1 MASSRTKITEIVTG
15 LATMGFPDVDRALA
29 VRPDWFHN
37 VTNLEYDLLSKE
49 RAAQEYSAD
58 FSTAWDHGV
67 RFLASPQ
74 GLRGRVPDRVEWQG
88 PGKPPGY
95 DQIPADLR
103 IDHVYLVS
111 CKYGSDILY
120 NASPAHVFDRLLAER
135 RGDRTD
141 WFVEVA
147 PEAYEELYRESVAHL
162 GLEDMPDAVGQLDG
176 EARQRLK
183 NALPTRGAWP
193 SELAAVYR
201 DFVNAVSVTTAH
213 RWKDNLADRTSQE
226 LMLWRLLR
234 FQPAPYFV
242 LGASSDGT
250 PLRFRVGTPADFRR
264 QFSIRSFDV
273 WADAMGQP
281 TVRWRAELSGAQRA
295 IEGHVE
301 VRWSRGRFGGVPEA
315 KVYLGTPHH
324 EVANYTPID

>member
-15 LATMGFPDVDRALA
+15 LAMMGFPSVDRALA

-37 VTNLEYDLLSKE
+37 VTDDEYDLLADE
-49 RAAQEYSAD
+49 RAQGD
-58 FSTAWDHGV
+58 FESDFDTAWHHGE
-67 RFLASPQ
+67 RFLASAD

-103 IDHVYLVS
+103 VDHVFLVS

-120 NASPAHVFDRLLAER
+120 NASPAHVFDRLLAEK

-141 WFVEVA
+141 WFLEVA
-147 PEAYEELYRESVAHL
+147 PEAYHDLYRRSVAAA
-162 GLEDMPDAVGQLDG
+162 GLDDMPETVAQLDG
-176 EARQRLK
+176 ETRQRLK
-183 NALPTRGAWP
+183 DALPTRGAWP
-193 SELAAVYR
+193 DELAAPYR
-201 DFVNAVSVTTAH
+201 DFVNAVSVATAH
-213 RWKDNLADRTSQE
+213 RWKDNLADRSDQE

-242 LGASSDGT
+242 LGQSSDGT
-250 PLRFRVGTPADFRR
+250 PLRFRVGTPSDFRR
-264 QFSIRSFDV
+264 NYAIRAFDV

-281 TVRWRAELSGAQRA
+281 MVRWRAELRGARKP

-315 KVYLGTPHH
+315 KVILDTPHH
-324 EVANYTPID
+324 DVANYHPIA

>member
-15 LATMGFPDVDRALA
+15 LAMMGFPNVDRALS

-37 VTNLEYDLLSKE
+37 VSDDEYDLL
-49 RAAQEYSAD
+49 AD
-58 FSTAWDHGV
+58 ELARGDSDTEFATAWEHGQ
-67 RFLASPQ
+67 RFLASAD
-74 GLRGRVPDRVEWQG
+74 GLRGRIPDRVEWQG
-88 PGKPPGY
+88 PGRPPGY

-103 IDHVYLVS
+103 VDHVYLIS

-120 NASPAHVFDRLLAER
+120 NASPAHVFDRLLAEK

-141 WFVEVA
+141 WFLEVA
-147 PEAYEELYRESVAHL
+147 PEAYQDLYQRSVDAMDLPSMPELVDDLDRESR
-162 GLEDMPDAVGQLDG
+162 E
-176 EARQRLK
+176 RLK
-183 NALPTRGAWP
+183 DALPTRGAWP
-193 SELAAVYR
+193 DPLTSPYR
-201 DFVNAVSVTTAH
+201 DFVNAVSVATAH
-213 RWKDNLADRTSQE
+213 RWKDNLADKAVQE
-226 LMLWRLLR
+226 EMLWRLLR

-250 PLRFRVGTPADFRR
+250 PLRFRVGTPSDFRR
-264 QFSIRSFDV
+264 NYAIRAFDV

-281 TVRWRAELSGAQRA
+281 TVRWRAELAGAERP

-315 KVYLGTPHH
+315 KVYLDTPHH
-324 EVANYTPID
+324 QVANYAPIV

>member
-15 LATMGFPDVDRALA
+15 LAMLGFPSIDRALA

-37 VTNLEYDLLSKE
+37 VSDDEYDLLYDELTAGESE
-49 RAAQEYSAD
+49 AEFAQ
-58 FSTAWDHGV
+58 AWEHGQ
-67 RFLASPQ
+67 RFLESPD

-88 PGKPPGY
+88 PGRPPGY

-103 IDHVYLVS
+103 VDHVYLIS
-111 CKYGSDILY
+111 CKYGSDILF
-120 NASPAHVFDRLLAER
+120 NVSPAHVFDRLLAER

-141 WFVEVA
+141 WFLEIA
-147 PEAYEELYRESVAHL
+147 PEAHQDLYQRSVL
-162 GLEDMPDAVGQLDG
+162 LTGLEDMPDAVGDIDG
-176 EARQRLK
+176 KSRERLK
-183 NALPTRGAWP
+183 DALPTRGAWP
-193 SELAAVYR
+193 DELTSPYR
-201 DFVNAVSVTTAH
+201 DFVNAVSVATAH
-213 RWKDNLADRTSQE
+213 RWKDNLSDKADQE

-242 LGASSDGT
+242 LGASQDGT
-250 PLRFRVGTPADFRR
+250 PLRFRVGTPSDFRR

-281 TVRWRAELSGAQRA
+281 TVRWRAELKGARRP
-295 IEGHVE
+295 IEGHIE

-315 KVYLGTPHH
+315 KVYLDTAHH
-324 EVANYTPID
+324 QVANYDEIR

>member
-1 MASSRTKITEIVTG
+1 MSSSRTKITEIVTG
-15 LATMGFPDVDRALA
+15 LAMMGFPSVDRALA

-37 VTNLEYDLLSKE
+37 VTDDEYDLLADE
-49 RAAQEYSAD
+49 RARGD
-58 FSTAWDHGV
+58 FESDFETAWHHGE
-67 RFLASPQ
+67 RFLASAD

-103 IDHVYLVS
+103 VDHVFLVS

-120 NASPAHVFDRLLAER
+120 NASPAHVFDRLLAEK

-141 WFVEVA
+141 WFLEVA
-147 PEAYEELYRESVAHL
+147 PEAYQDLYHRSVTAA
-162 GLEDMPDAVGQLDG
+162 GLDAMPETVAELDG
-176 EARQRLK
+176 ETRQRLK
-183 NALPTRGAWP
+183 DALPTRGAWP
-193 SELAAVYR
+193 DELAAPYR
-201 DFVNAVSVTTAH
+201 DFVNAVSVATAH
-213 RWKDNLADRTSQE
+213 RWKDNLADRSDQE

-242 LGASSDGT
+242 LGQSSDGT
-250 PLRFRVGTPADFRR
+250 PLRFRVGTPSDFRR
-264 QFSIRSFDV
+264 NYAIRAFDV

-281 TVRWRAELSGAQRA
+281 MVRWRAELRGARKP

-315 KVYLGTPHH
+315 KVILDTPHH
-324 EVANYTPID
+324 DVANYHPIA

>member
-15 LATMGFPDVDRALA
+15 LAMMGFPSVDRALA
-29 VRPDWFHN
+29 VRPDWFQN
-37 VTNLEYDLLSKE
+37 VGEAEYDLLADE
-49 RAAQEYSAD
+49 RIRGD
-58 FSTAWDHGV
+58 FDDDFVTAWDHGV
-67 RFLASPQ
+67 RFLQSPD
-74 GLRGRVPDRVEWQG
+74 GLRGRVPDRLEWQG

-103 IDHVYLVS
+103 VDQVYLIS

-120 NASPAHVFDRLLAER
+120 NAGPGHLFDRLLAER

-141 WFVEVA
+141 WFIEVA
-147 PEAYEELYRESVAHL
+147 PEATQDLYARSVAST
-162 GLEDMPDAVGQLDG
+162 GLSGMPNAVSDLDG
-176 EARQRLK
+176 DSRQRLK
-183 NALPTRGAWP
+183 DALPTRGAWP
-193 SELAAVYR
+193 DELASPYR
-201 DFVNAVSVTTAH
+201 DFVNAVSVATAH
-213 RWKDNLADRTSQE
+213 RWKDNLVDRTDQE

-264 QFSIRSFDV
+264 RFSIRAFDV

-281 TVRWRAELSGAQRA
+281 MVRWRAELKGARRP

-315 KVYLGTPHH
+315 KVILDTAHH
-324 EVANYTPID
+324 DVANYEEIS

>member
-15 LATMGFPDVDRALA
+15 LAMLGFPSVDRALA
-29 VRPDWFHN
+29 VRPDWFLN
-37 VTNLEYDLLSKE
+37 VTDDEYDLLADE
-49 RAAQEYSAD
+49 RSNGDSDGEFEQ
-58 FSTAWDHGV
+58 AWDHGL
-67 RFLASPQ
+67 RFLASPD

-88 PGKPPGY
+88 PGRPPGY

-103 IDHVYLVS
+103 VDHVYLIS
-111 CKYGSDILY
+111 CKYGSDILF
-120 NASPAHVFDRLLAER
+120 NVSPAHIFDRLLAER

-141 WFVEVA
+141 WFLEIA
-147 PEAYEELYRESVAHL
+147 PEAYQDLYQRSLLSTAL
-162 GLEDMPDAVGQLDG
+162 CDMPGCVSDLDG
-176 EARQRLK
+176 EARLRLK
-183 NALPTRGAWP
+183 EALPTRGAWP
-193 SELAAVYR
+193 DDLAAPYR
-201 DFVNAVSVTTAH
+201 DFVNAVSVATAH
-213 RWKDNLADRTSQE
+213 RWKEHLADKADQE

-242 LGASSDGT
+242 LGAASDGT
-250 PLRFRVGTPADFRR
+250 PLRFRVGTPSDFRR

-281 TVRWRAELSGAQRA
+281 LVRWRAELQGSRRP

-315 KVYLGTPHH
+315 KVYLDTAHH
-324 EVANYTPID
+324 QVANYSEIR

>member
-1 MASSRTKITEIVTG
+1 VASSRTKITEIVTG
-15 LATMGFPDVDRALA
+15 LAMMGFPNVDRALA
-29 VRPDWFHN
+29 VRPNWFHN
-37 VTNLEYDLLSKE
+37 VTTDEYDLLSDE
-49 RAAQEYSAD
+49 RATGDFDAD
-58 FSTAWDHGV
+58 FAMAWEHGS
-67 RFLASPQ
+67 RFLASAN

-141 WFVEVA
+141 WFLEVA
-147 PEAYEELYRESVAHL
+147 PEAYQDLYERSIVETGLDNMPANVRE
-162 GLEDMPDAVGQLDG
+162 LDG
-176 EARQRLK
+176 DARLRLK
-183 NALPTRGAWP
+183 DALPTRGAWP
-193 SELAAVYR
+193 EQLTSPYR
-201 DFVNAVSVTTAH
+201 DFVNAVSIASAH
-213 RWKDNLADRTSQE
+213 RWKDNLADRTTQE
-226 LMLWRLLR
+226 EMLWRLLR

-250 PLRFRVGTPADFRR
+250 PLRFKVGTPADFRR
-264 QFSIRSFDV
+264 QYSIRSFDV

-281 TVRWRAELSGAQRA
+281 LVRWRAELSGARRP
-295 IEGHVE
+295 IDGHVE

-315 KVYLGTPHH
+315 KVYLDTPHH
-324 EVANYTPID
+324 NVANYEELT

>member
-15 LATMGFPDVDRALA
+15 LAMMGFPSVDRALA

-37 VTNLEYDLLSKE
+37 VTDDEYDLLADE
-49 RAAQEYSAD
+49 RARGDFEAD
-58 FSTAWDHGV
+58 FETAWHHGE
-67 RFLASPQ
+67 RFLASAD

-103 IDHVYLVS
+103 VDHVFLVS

-120 NASPAHVFDRLLAER
+120 NASPAHVFDRLLAEK

-141 WFVEVA
+141 WFLEVA
-147 PEAYEELYRESVAHL
+147 PEAYQDLYERSVGAADL
-162 GLEDMPDAVGQLDG
+162 DDMPTAVAELDG
-176 EARQRLK
+176 ESRQRLK
-183 NALPTRGAWP
+183 DALPTRGAWP
-193 SELAAVYR
+193 DDLAAPYR
-201 DFVNAVSVTTAH
+201 DFVNAVSVATAH
-213 RWKDNLADRTSQE
+213 RWKDNLSDRADQE

-242 LGASSDGT
+242 LGQSSDGT
-250 PLRFRVGTPADFRR
+250 PLRFRVGTPSDFRR
-264 QFSIRSFDV
+264 NYAIRAFDV

-281 TVRWRAELSGAQRA
+281 MVRWRAELRGARKP

-315 KVYLGTPHH
+315 KVILDTPHH
-324 EVANYTPID
+324 DVANYHAIS

>member
-15 LATMGFPDVDRALA
+15 LAMMGFPSVDRALA

-37 VTNLEYDLLSKE
+37 VTDDEYDLLADE
-49 RAAQEYSAD
+49 RARGDFDAD
-58 FSTAWDHGV
+58 FATAWHHGE
-67 RFLASPQ
+67 RFLASAD

-103 IDHVYLVS
+103 VDHVFLVS

-120 NASPAHVFDRLLAER
+120 NASPAHVFDRLLAEK

-141 WFVEVA
+141 WFLEVA
-147 PEAYEELYRESVAHL
+147 PEAYQDLYERSVRSAELEGMPGGVA
-162 GLEDMPDAVGQLDG
+162 ELDG
-176 EARQRLK
+176 ESRQRLK
-183 NALPTRGAWP
+183 DVLPTRGAWP
-193 SELAAVYR
+193 DELAAPYR
-201 DFVNAVSVTTAH
+201 DFVNAVSVATAH
-213 RWKDNLADRTSQE
+213 RWKDNLSDRADQE

-242 LGASSDGT
+242 LGQSSDGT
-250 PLRFRVGTPADFRR
+250 PLRFRVGTPSDFRR
-264 QFSIRSFDV
+264 NYAIRAFDV

-281 TVRWRAELSGAQRA
+281 MVRWRAELRGARKP

-315 KVYLGTPHH
+315 KVILDTPHH
-324 EVANYTPID
+324 DVANYHPIS

>member
-15 LATMGFPDVDRALA
+15 LAMMGFPSVDRALA

-37 VTNLEYDLLSKE
+37 VTDDEYDLLADE
-49 RAAQEYSAD
+49 RARGDYESD
-58 FSTAWDHGV
+58 FETAWHHGE
-67 RFLASPQ
+67 RFLASAD

-103 IDHVYLVS
+103 VDHVFLVS

-120 NASPAHVFDRLLAER
+120 NASPAHVFDRLLAEK

-141 WFVEVA
+141 WFLEVA
-147 PEAYEELYRESVAHL
+147 PEAYQDLYERSVRSAELEGMPGGVA
-162 GLEDMPDAVGQLDG
+162 ELDG
-176 EARQRLK
+176 ESRQRLK
-183 NALPTRGAWP
+183 DVLPTRGAWP
-193 SELAAVYR
+193 DELAAPYR
-201 DFVNAVSVTTAH
+201 DFVNAVSVATAH
-213 RWKDNLADRTSQE
+213 RWKDNLSDRADQE

-242 LGASSDGT
+242 LGQSSDGT
-250 PLRFRVGTPADFRR
+250 PLRFRVGTPSDFRR
-264 QFSIRSFDV
+264 NYAIRAFDV

-281 TVRWRAELSGAQRA
+281 MVRWRAELRGARKP

-315 KVYLGTPHH
+315 KVILDTPHH
-324 EVANYTPID
+324 DVANYHPIS

>member
-15 LATMGFPDVDRALA
+15 LAMLGFPSIDRALA

-37 VTNLEYDLLSKE
+37 VTDDEYDLLSDE
-49 RAAQEYSAD
+49 RETGD
-58 FSTAWDHGV
+58 FDDDFEMAWEHGR
-67 RFLASPQ
+67 RFLESGD

-88 PGKPPGY
+88 PGRPPGY

-120 NASPAHVFDRLLAER
+120 NAAPAHVFDRLLAER

-141 WFVEVA
+141 WFLEVA
-147 PEAYEELYRESVAHL
+147 PEAFQDLYERSVMSLSLEGMPGSVA
-162 GLEDMPDAVGQLDG
+162 DLDG
-176 EARQRLK
+176 EARLRLK
-183 NALPTRGAWP
+183 DALPTRGTWP
-193 SELAAVYR
+193 DACVSPYR
-201 DFVNAVSVTTAH
+201 DFVNAVSVATAH
-213 RWKDNLADRTSQE
+213 RWKDNLVDRATE
-226 LMLWRLLR
+226 EEMLWRLLR

-242 LGASSDGT
+242 LGASSAGS
-250 PLRFRVGTPADFRR
+250 PIRVRVGTPADFR
-264 QFSIRSFDV
+264 QSYSIRSFDV

-281 TVRWRAELSGAQRA
+281 LVRWRAELKGARRP

-315 KVYLGTPHH
+315 KVYLDTPHA
-324 EVANYTPID
+324 EVANYTTIG

>member
-15 LATMGFPDVDRALA
+15 LAMMGFPDLDRALA

-37 VTNLEYDLLSKE
+37 VTDLEYDLLTHE
-49 RAAQEYSAD
+49 RNAGGFEAD
-58 FSTAWDHGV
+58 FATAWDHGA
-67 RFLASPQ
+67 RFLASSDA
-74 GLRGRVPDRVEWQG
+74 LRGRVPDRVEWQG

-103 IDHVYLVS
+103 VDHVYLVS

-147 PEAYEELYRESVAHL
+147 PEAYHELYRRSVAYL
-162 GLEDMPDAVGQLDG
+162 GLIDMPDSVNELDG

-183 NALPTRGAWP
+183 DALPTRGAWP
-193 SELAAVYR
+193 DELAAPYR
-201 DFVNAVSVTTAH
+201 DFVNAVSVSTAH
-213 RWKDNLADRTSQE
+213 RWKDNLADRASQE

-264 QFSIRSFDV
+264 QFEIRSFDV

-281 TVRWRAELSGAQRA
+281 TVRWRAELSGADRA

-324 EVANYTPID
+324 EVANYSVID